1 MSEFTAKDVQ
11 RLRQATGA
19 GMMDAK
25 RALVENDG
33 DYESASRWLREKGL
47 GKADSRSGR
56 ENTQGAVAVSVDGS
70 VAAIVELK
78 CETDFVAKS
87 DGFVAA
93 VQELA
98 DAVVANGDSAVEAAK
113 ETVDDLKIT
122 LKENIE
128 VGQVVRLD
136 AAEDNVLDTYLHR
149 QDGRGVN
156 AVAVEIAGGDQ
167 ELAHDVAV
175 HIAFTKPRYLS
186 RDDVPATIL
195 DAEREILEAQTRQE
209 GKPEAALPKIV
220 EGKLG
225 GWLKEHVLLE
235 QKWVRDEKQTISDL
249 LAGAGARSSGSP
261 RSTSEVRD
269 GS

>member
-1 MSEFTAKDVQ
+1 MPEFTAKDVQ

-25 RALVENDG
+25 RALVENG
-33 DYESASRWLREKGL
+33 ADYEAAARWLREKGL
-47 GKADSRSGR
+47 GKADARSGR
-56 ENTQGAVAVSVDGS
+56 ENVQGAVAIAVEGN
-70 VAAIVELK
+70 VAAIAELK

-87 DGFVAA
+87 DGFIAA

-98 DAVVANGDSAVEAAK
+98 DAVASKGEAGADELGD
-113 ETVDDLKIT
+113 TVDDLKIT

-128 VGQVVRLD
+128 IGHLVRVE
-136 AAEDNVLDTYLHR
+136 AADGNVLDTYLHR

-156 AVAVEIAGGDQ
+156 AVAVELSGGSQ

-175 HIAFTKPRYLS
+175 HIAFTKPRYL
-186 RDDVPATIL
+186 RREDVPIGII

-220 EGKLG
+220 DAKLG
-225 GWLKEHVLLE
+225 GWLKEHVLVE
-235 QKWVRDEKQTISDL
+235 QKWVRDEKQTITDL
-249 LAGAGARSSGSP
+249 LASADADLVRFAQVYIGS
-261 RSTSEVRD
+261 
-269 GS
+269 

>member
-1 MSEFTAKDVQ
+1 MTEFTAKDVQ
-11 RLRQATGA
+11 RLRQASGA

-25 RALVENDG
+25 RALVENGG
-33 DYESASRWLREKGL
+33 DYEAAARWLREKGL

-56 ENTQGAVAVSVDGS
+56 ENVQGAVAIAVEGN
-70 VAAIVELK
+70 VAAIAELK

-98 DAVVANGDSAVEAAK
+98 DAVAARGEAGADDLK
-113 ETVDDLKIT
+113 DAVDDLKIT

-128 VGQVVRLD
+128 VGQVVRID
-136 AAEDNVLDTYLHR
+136 AAGGNVLDTYLHR

-156 AVAVEIAGGDQ
+156 AVAIELRGGTQ

-175 HIAFTKPRYLS
+175 HIAFTKPRYL
-186 RDDVPATIL
+186 RREDVPAEIV

-220 EGKLG
+220 EGKLN
-225 GWLKEHVLLE
+225 GWLKDRVLVE
-235 QKWVRDEKQTISDL
+235 QKWVRDEKQTIADL
-249 LAGAGARSSGSP
+249 LDSAGAELVRFAQVYIGS
-261 RSTSEVRD
+261 
-269 GS
+269 

>member
-1 MSEFTAKDVQ
+1 MPEFTAKDVQ
-11 RLRQATGA
+11 RLRQASGA

-25 RALVENDG
+25 RALVENGG
-33 DYESASRWLREKGL
+33 DYEAAARWLREKGL

-56 ENTQGAVAVSVDGS
+56 ENTQGAVAIAVEDG

-93 VQELA
+93 AQELA
-98 DAVVANGDSAVEAAK
+98 DAVASRGEAAAEASK
-113 ETVDDLKIT
+113 DIVDDLKIT

-128 VGQVVRLD
+128 LGQVVRID
-136 AAEDNVLDTYLHR
+136 AAEGDVLDTYLHR

-156 AVAVEIAGGDQ
+156 AVAVELGGGSQ

-175 HIAFTKPRYLS
+175 HIAFTKPRYMS
-186 RDDVPATIL
+186 RDDVPADIL

-209 GKPEAALPKIV
+209 GKPEAALQKIV
-220 EGKLG
+220 DGKLG
-225 GWLKEHVLLE
+225 GWLKEHVLLD
-235 QKWVRDEKQTISDL
+235 QKWVRDEKQTIGDL
-249 LAGAGARSSGSP
+249 LGSSGA
-261 RSTSEVRD
+261 ELVRFAQVYI